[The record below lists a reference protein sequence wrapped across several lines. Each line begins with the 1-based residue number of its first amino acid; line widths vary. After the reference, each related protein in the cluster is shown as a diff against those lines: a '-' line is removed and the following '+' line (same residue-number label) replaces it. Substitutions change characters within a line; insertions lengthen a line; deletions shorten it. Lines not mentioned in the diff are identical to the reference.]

1 MGISVENGF
10 WVAKYPYE
18 QKHIPKQAGFQWHGG
33 GKWCDSGRCV
43 ACKGKLP
50 TKRWWTNKA
59 ECVARLE
66 AECDT
71 EALELLH
78 GHRTTV
84 QASKAT
90 DADIDIP
97 KPDGYDYLPY
107 QRAGVAY
114 AMSRP
119 NTLIGDEMGLGKTI
133 QALGVV
139 NASPSAKN
147 VLVICPASLRLN
159 WLKESNNWVVRHD
172 DFEFL
177 VIDTAIKKVKT
188 GKKIEKATKSR
199 KTGEIT
205 KKMVWEY
212 VNEDVQVPNSA
223 NFVIVNYELLRG
235 AMVDNP
241 QTDEEKEIYTKA
253 VLIKDFDPGNLP
265 TADELSQM
273 SQVDRDG
280 LAKLREANSSTL
292 RKWKDWAKKAI
303 RDTPKEWVW
312 SPLLKQIMERQWD
325 VLIVDECHKIKNPN
339 SLQAKCI
346 FGQEANKKKQ
356 LAAAP
361 GIMDRSARK
370 LFLTGTPLP
379 NRPKEMQPIAAALAP
394 EHFGNFFKYA
404 KRYCGATQQWVPT
417 AGNSAGKMVWDF
429 SGSSN
434 LEELQELL
442 RATIM
447 VRRLKKDVLKELP
460 PKRRQVIILP
470 AGSAKKLIDAEE
482 SMYGDRQEKLERASS
497 AVNFAHASEDA
508 ESYEDA
514 VRAFKEVQV
523 AAFKE
528 MSMIRKQIAVAKIPM
543 VIEHLEAAF
552 ETGLKKII
560 IFGHHHEVCDAIY
573 DHFKDSAVKLTGT
586 VSSGKVRQ
594 EAVDR
599 FQEDDSVKLFV
610 GSIGAAGV
618 GHTLTA
624 ASTVIFAELSWV
636 PADVTQAEDRA
647 HRIGQLDSVLVQHL
661 VLEDSLDAYM
671 AQVLVDK
678 QNVAD
683 RALDLDTSIEVPV
696 LPSKTKRASQPGKYP
711 EASAEKKAAALLA
724 MQMLAGVCDGARVK
738 DGMGFSAVDTDIGH
752 KLARLG
758 ELTNGQTWL
767 AGSLANKYRGQLPEE
782 VLRHLIMGQSDRAAA
797 KS

>member
-1 MGISVENGF
+1 MSISVENGF
-10 WVAKYPYE
+10 WVAKYPYA
-18 QKHIPKQAGFQWHGG
+18 QKDIPKQAGFQWHGG

-66 AECDT
+66 AECDA

-90 DADIDIP
+90 DADIDVP

-107 QRAGVAY
+107 QRAGIAY

-139 NASPSAKN
+139 NASPSARS

-159 WLKESNNWVVRHD
+159 WLKEANNWVVRKD
-172 DFEFL
+172 EFEFL
-177 VIDTAIKKVKT
+177 VIDTAINKVKT
-188 GKKIEKATKSR
+188 GNKIEKETKSR
-199 KTGEIT
+199 KTGEVT

-212 VNEDVQVPNSA
+212 VNEDVQVPDSA
-223 NFVIVNYELLRG
+223 NFVVVNYELLRG

-241 QTDEEKEIYTKA
+241 QTDEEKELYTKA
-253 VLIKDFDPGNLP
+253 LLIKSYDPMTPP
-265 TADELSQM
+265 TPDEVKEM
-273 SQVDRDG
+273 SETDRAG
-280 LAKLREANSSTL
+280 IAKLREANRSTL
-292 RKWKDWAKKAI
+292 KKWKDWARKTL
-303 RDTPKEWVW
+303 RDTPKKWVW
-312 SPLLKQIMERQWD
+312 SPLLKQIMDRQWD
-325 VLIVDECHKIKNPN
+325 VLIVDECHKIKNPK

-346 FGQEANKKKQ
+346 FGQEADKKKK
-356 LAAAP
+356 LAAEP
-361 GIMDRSARK
+361 GIMNRSARK

-417 AGNSAGKMVWDF
+417 VGNSDGKMVWDF

-442 RATIM
+442 RSTIM

-460 PKRRQVIILP
+460 PKRRQIIVLP
-470 AGSAKKLIDAEE
+470 AGSARKLIDAEE
-482 SMYGDRQEKLERASS
+482 SMYGTRQEKLEQASS
-497 AVNFAHASEDA
+497 ALRFAHASEDA
-508 ESYEDA
+508 ETYEDA
-514 VRAFKEVQV
+514 VRAFREVQV

-528 MSMIRKQIAVAKIPM
+528 MSMIRKQIAVAKIPA

-552 ETGLKKII
+552 ENGLKKII

-573 DHFKDSAVKLTGT
+573 DHFKDEAVKLTGT
-586 VSSGKVRQ
+586 VTSSKVRQ
-594 EAVDR
+594 DAVDR
-599 FQEDDSVKLFV
+599 FQTDDSVKLFV

-624 ASTVIFAELSWV
+624 SSTVIFAELDWV
-636 PADVTQAEDRA
+636 PANVTQAEDRA
-647 HRIGQLDSVLVQHL
+647 HRIGQYESVLVQHL

-683 RALDLDTSIEVPV
+683 RALDLDTSMEVPV
-696 LPSKTKRASQPGKYP
+696 LPSKDKRASQPGKYP
-711 EASAEKKAAALLA
+711 EASEEKRSAALLA
-724 MQMLAGVCDGARVK
+724 MQIIAGVCDGARAD
-738 DGMGFSAVDTDIGH
+738 DGMGFSAIDADIGH
-752 KLARLG
+752 KLAKL
-758 ELTNGQTWL
+758 EKLTDGQTWL
-767 AGSLANKYRGQLPEE
+767 AGSLANKYRRQLPEE
-782 VLRHLIMGQSDRAAA
+782 IM
-797 KS
+797 KSLGMEDTK